1 MDDPSLKLRQ
11 IALDQEAIQKN
22 LIFIREEVNAVQGK
36 IDELQ
41 RRHAKR
47 RGTPAPTALFFLIEP
62 ADQRAV
68 R

>member
-22 LIFIREEVNAVQGK
+22 LIALREEVNAVQGK

-47 RGTPAPTALFFLIEP
+47 RGLPPP
-62 ADQRAV
+62 QPSSS
-68 R
+68 